1 MKQNTLSDL
10 KLFFS
15 YFKPHKGLF
24 ILDMCCAALI
34 ALVELAFPVLTR
46 YTINELLPGNLYK
59 AFFS

>member
-46 YTINELLPGNLYK
+46 YTINELLPGNL
-59 AFFS
+59 